1 MGSKLIAAV
10 IGLEVGESHISGYES
25 HPRCQVK
32 TLCDCNPSVLESI
45 AQRHPEKNLV
55 DQAESIIEDPDVDI
69 VSIASYD
76 SFHAEQIIQ
85 CLNSGKH
92 VFVENPSACI
102 IKNST

>member
-1 MGSKLIAAV
+1 
-10 IGLEVGESHISGYES
+10 LEVLLKDIQE
-25 HPRCQVK
+25 
-32 TLCDCNPSVLESI
+32 
-45 AQRHPEKNLV
+45 NLV
-55 DQAESIIEDPDVDI
+55 DQAESIFEDPELDI